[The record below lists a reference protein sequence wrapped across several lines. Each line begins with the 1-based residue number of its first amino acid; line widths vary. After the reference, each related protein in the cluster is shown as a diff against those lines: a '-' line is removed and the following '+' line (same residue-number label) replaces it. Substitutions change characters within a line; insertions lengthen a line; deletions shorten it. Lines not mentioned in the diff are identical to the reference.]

1 MLKNYLEKYKNRVAL
16 INSDDEIKVTYK
28 TLSENINFL
37 EKFIEE

>member
-16 INSDDEIKVTYK
+16 VNSHDEIKVTYK

-37 EKFIEE
+37 DKFIE